1 MSSGF
6 AAQGGLTGRASEIAG
21 WGLTVSF
28 FTLQGTYFL
37 VADIRPLA
45 GRGSRK
51 QQSAAGQA
59 SHTGSSAN
67 GSATAN
73 GSPADG
79 AGVAAAG
86 RGATET
92 DVDFCQ
98 RLTVEA
104 GVTLIPV
111 RNLSLKIFT
120 AQSSVHFASFASR
133 F

>member
-1 MSSGF
+1 M
-6 AAQGGLTGRASEIAG
+6 AASQGVGRGLQPG
-21 WGLTVSF
+21 VSRF
-28 FTLQGTYFL
+28 FDPLDPLALQGTYFL

-51 QQSAAGQA
+51 QQSVAGQG
-59 SHTGSSAN
+59 SDTGSSAN
-67 GSATAN
+67 GSAAPN
-73 GSPADG
+73 GTPAHG

-111 RNLSLKIFT
+111 RKI
-120 AQSSVHFASFASR
+120 
-133 F
+133 